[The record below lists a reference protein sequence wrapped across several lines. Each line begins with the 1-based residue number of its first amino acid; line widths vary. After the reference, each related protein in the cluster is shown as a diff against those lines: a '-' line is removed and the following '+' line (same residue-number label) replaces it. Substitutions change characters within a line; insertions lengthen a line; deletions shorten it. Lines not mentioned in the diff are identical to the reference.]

1 VNGLDLL
8 QLLNQ
13 NYLMLV
19 PALWVLGFALKQ
31 TPRIPNWSIIWI
43 ISVVSLGLAFVSYG
57 FHTEA
62 FVNGLTAA
70 GISVFGHQ
78 LVKNSI
84 YTRQG
89 GK

>member
-1 VNGLDLL
+1 MNELDLL
-8 QLLNQ
+8 QHLNQ

-43 ISVVSLGLAFVSYG
+43 IGAVSLALAFVSYG
-57 FHTEA
+57 FHIEA
-62 FVNGLTAA
+62 FVNGITAA

-78 LVKNSI
+78 LVKNSMFS
-84 YTRQG
+84 RSDG
-89 GK
+89 S